1 MAGLTD
7 LEIMHYRGTRG
18 QRRGWVHTLA
28 CMNKLVTSALP
39 ADALALLRRHN
50 LLGPLVRAEV
60 VEAAVAGISLSSEQC
75 DQLIAAYCERQ
86 QLEGPSALADHLQAL
101 RISEADLRWQLE
113 LPLRVAQHCQQ
124 HFHHKAEARFLARKE
139 QLDRVVYSLLR
150 VKNPFLARELYLQIA
165 GQEANFADLAAQF
178 AEGPERGTKG
188 IVGPV
193 PLTQAHPALAERL
206 RTSQSGQLME
216 PFQIAD
222 WWLVARLERY
232 EPARFNEAIAEQMAQ
247 ELFQEWVQ
255 EEVAAKLDQMPAPLG
270 ETAPA

>member
-1 MAGLTD
+1 
-7 LEIMHYRGTRG
+7 MHTPSAE
-18 QRRGWVHTLA
+18 TLQ
-28 CMNKLVTSALP
+28 P
-39 ADALALLRRHN
+39 EALALLRRHN
-50 LLGPLVRAEV
+50 LLAPLIRAEV
-60 VEAAVAGISLSSEQC
+60 VAEAVGAVHVEPQQSEELLQSHC
-75 DQLIAAYCERQ
+75 QRQGLENEAELAAHLQ
-86 QLEGPSALADHLQAL
+86 QLQLSQ
-101 RISEADLRWQLE
+101 ADLLWQLE
-113 LPLRVAQHCQQ
+113 LPLRVQHHCQH

-150 VKNPFLARELYLQIA
+150 VKDPFLARELYLQIA
-165 GQEANFADLAAQF
+165 GGEANFADLAAEF

-206 RTSQSGQLME
+206 RTTTAGQLME

-222 WWLVARLERY
+222 WWLVTRLERY

-255 EEVAAKLDQMPAPLG
+255 EQVTAKLARLPHPLG
-270 ETAPA
+270 DTSPA